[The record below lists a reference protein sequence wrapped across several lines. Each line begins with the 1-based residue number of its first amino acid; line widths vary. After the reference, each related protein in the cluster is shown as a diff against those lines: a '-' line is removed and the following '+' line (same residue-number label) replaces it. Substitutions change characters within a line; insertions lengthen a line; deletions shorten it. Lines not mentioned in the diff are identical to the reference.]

1 LLSLRNT
8 SNRKMSSRTRR
19 KEIEMIT
26 VNGNRSEWEEGLTV
40 EKLLAR
46 ENYTFRMISVWIDDR
61 PVEKKEYSTKLIPD
75 GAKVQVIHNISG
87 G

>member
-1 LLSLRNT
+1 MLSLRNT

-19 KEIEMIT
+19 KEIEMIPVT
-26 VNGNRSEWEEGLTV
+26 GNRSEWEEGLTV

-46 ENYTFRMISVWIDDR
+46 ENYTFRMISVWINDH
-61 PVEKKEYSTKLIPD
+61 PVEKKEYPTRLIPNE
-75 GAKVQVIHNISG
+75 AKVQVIHNISG

>member
-1 LLSLRNT
+1 
-8 SNRKMSSRTRR
+8 
-19 KEIEMIT
+19 MIT

-46 ENYTFRMISVWIDDR
+46 ENYTFRMISVLINEH
-61 PVEKKEYSTKLIPD
+61 PVEKKEYPTLLIHNE
-75 GAKVQVIHNISG
+75 AKVQVIHNISG

>member
-1 LLSLRNT
+1 
-8 SNRKMSSRTRR
+8 MSSRTRR
-19 KEIEMIT
+19 KEREMIT

-46 ENYTFRMISVWIDDR
+46 ENYTFRMISVWINDHS
-61 PVEKKEYSTKLIPD
+61 VEKKEYPTRLIPNE
-75 GAKVQVIHNISG
+75 AKVQVIHNISG